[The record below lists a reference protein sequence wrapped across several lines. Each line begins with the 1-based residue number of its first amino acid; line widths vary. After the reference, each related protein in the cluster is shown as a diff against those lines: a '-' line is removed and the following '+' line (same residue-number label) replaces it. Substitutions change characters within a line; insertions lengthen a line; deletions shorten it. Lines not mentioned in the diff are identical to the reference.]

1 MTMRML
7 LDHTRKS
14 AQVVRIQT
22 YCVSKWIVSKS
33 EIWSFFSVYVGFSVD
48 WGRFLLPGVN
58 MPHNHLTHLCLY
70 ELTPF
75 RLLLNATHMPGGNAA
90 SVWQPAECG
99 QHRGQVCHIA
109 AHLSA
114 SSLLWL
120 VAGVRSDSDRLK
132 LLCARCAYQM
142 PAVTHPIAPLSLPR
156 PELVC
161 LGVHRSCCCA
171 AAKHR
176 SHKCHAR
183 TLLCSQDSMSNLARE
198 WLGKRY
204 FHTHTAHFRVR

>member
-1 MTMRML
+1 MNSRPLDSFWMR
-7 LDHTRKS
+7 RIC
-14 AQVVRIQT
+14 QVEMPLQSGSRQ
-22 YCVSKWIVSKS
+22 
-33 EIWSFFSVYVGFSVD
+33 SVD
-48 WGRFLLPGVN
+48 DTEGRCV
-58 MPHNHLTHLCLY
+58 
-70 ELTPF
+70 
-75 RLLLNATHMPGGNAA
+75 
-90 SVWQPAECG
+90 
-99 QHRGQVCHIA
+99 I
-109 AHLSA
+109 
-114 SSLLWL
+114 SLRTSRRAPCCDLWL
-120 VAGVRSDSDRLK
+120 E
-132 LLCARCAYQM
+132 CAPTLTGWNCCVRCAYEM